1 MFNLF
6 KGNKEDGGIVFLEIM
21 VAAVMMIGTIFVMAY
36 KGADKITKWGIA
48 KHRDRKERERIS
60 KL

>member
-1 MFNLF
+1 MF
-6 KGNKEDGGIVFLEIM
+6 GGDNKDHGMEILGIM
-21 VAAVMMIGTIFVMAY
+21 VAMVTLVGTVFVMAY
-36 KGADKITKWGIA
+36 KGADKITKWGMA

>member
-1 MFNLF
+1 MF
-6 KGNKEDGGIVFLEIM
+6 GGDDNKDPSMEFMQIMAVTVMFL
-21 VAAVMMIGTIFVMAY
+21 GTILVMAY
-36 KGADKITKWGIA
+36 KGADKITKWGMA

>member
-21 VAAVMMIGTIFVMAY
+21 VAVVMMIGTIFVMAY
-36 KGADKITKWGIA
+36 KGVDKITKWGIT